1 MFSQFRLHPG
11 QDSIELT
18 SAYSRPV
25 MSNPRTS
32 PDPDLKSMPP
42 GIPYIIG
49 NEAAERF
56 SFYGMKTILA
66 VFMTKYLWLMNDTP
80 GQAMTEAAATEKVH
94 LFNSAVYLTP
104 IIGGILADAFF
115 GKYRTIIWLSVVY
128 CFGHAALA
136 LMGLQGD
143 AAMWLLAGLVLI
155 AIGSGGIKSC
165 VSAHVGDQF
174 GASNQSLIT
183 RVFNYFYWSIN
194 LGAFLSTLLTP
205 WLLKWYGPHLAFGI
219 PGVLMALATL
229 VFWLGRRKFI
239 HVPPA
244 RGQFLKDTF
253 SAEGL
258 RTVGKLFI
266 LFLFVAMF
274 WSLFDQTASRWI
286 FQAQEMD
293 RTFLGVE
300 WLESQI
306 QAVNPVL
313 ILTFIPLF
321 TFVLY
326 PCLGRVVKLTPLRKI
341 GAGLFLMAGAF
352 ALSSTIQGWIDA
364 GQRPN
369 IGWQILAY
377 GLLTAAE
384 VLVSIVALEFSYTQ
398 APRTMKSLVLGL
410 FLFAVSLGNLFTAA
424 VNRYIQVDSPGATI
438 MTVLEDRAKS
448 GGSIPLPKGFEMVE
462 GDARINYEGYDQELG
477 TPDDLIG
484 THTPNSEVVMKI
496 PGQVQLDE
504 ALDRVE
510 QWSRTNQHRLPRPE
524 EGTKLMQG
532 LLDPWGNPL
541 RYFLEGSQ
549 NCRISSDGPDKKTK
563 TQWDIGIKL
572 AVTLPEAKKT
582 AKWHDAFHPEEPWLD
597 RRMAELNLAV
607 GQKKEGQAISY
618 DRTVFAGGG
627 ERLEGASYYWFF
639 TALMFLT
646 GIIFIPY
653 ARLYRGETVL
663 QE

>member
-1 MFSQFRLHPG
+1 
-11 QDSIELT
+11 
-18 SAYSRPV
+18 

-32 PDPDLKSMPP
+32 PDPNLDSMPS
-42 GIPYIIG
+42 GIPFIIG

-104 IIGGILADAFF
+104 IIGGIVADAFF

-136 LMGLQGD
+136 LMGIQGD
-143 AAMWLLAGLVLI
+143 AVMWLLAGLILI
-155 AIGSGGIKSC
+155 SIGSGGIKSC

-174 GASNQSLIT
+174 GASNQHLIT

-244 RGQFLKDTF
+244 RGRFLQETF
-253 SAEGL
+253 SKEGL

-321 TFVLY
+321 TFILY
-326 PCLGRVVKLTPLRKI
+326 PRLGRVVKLTPLRKI

-424 VNRYIQVDSPGATI
+424 VNRYIQVGSPSTEI
-438 MTVLEDRAKS
+438 ITVFEERAKS
-448 GGSIPLPKGFEMVE
+448 GDSIPLPEGFEM
-462 GDARINYEGYDQELG
+462 GADNDHITYSGYDQKIGSE
-477 TPDDLIG
+477 DDIHGMDKAGSILLK
-484 THTPNSEVVMKI
+484 KI
-496 PGQVQLDE
+496 PGQVQLNE
-504 ALDRVE
+504 ALDRLE
-510 QWSRTNQHRLPRPE
+510 QWSRENDNQLPRPD
-524 EGTKLMQG
+524 EGKNLVKG

-541 RYFLEGSQ
+541 RYFLEGSR
-549 NCRISSDGPDKKTK
+549 NCRVSSDGPDGTTK
-563 TQWDIGIKL
+563 SRWDIGINL
-572 AVTLPEAKKT
+572 AVTAPEAENVE
-582 AKWHDAFHPEEPWLD
+582 KWHDALHPEEPWLN
-597 RRMAELNLAV
+597 RRKAELGMEVA
-607 GQKKEGQAISY
+607 QKQGGRNFSY
-618 DRTVFAGGG
+618 DRTIFAGGG

-639 TALMFLT
+639 TVLMFFT
-646 GIIFIPY
+646 AIIFIPY
-653 ARLYRGETVL
+653 ARLYRGETIL
-663 QE
+663 QD

>member
-1 MFSQFRLHPG
+1 
-11 QDSIELT
+11 
-18 SAYSRPV
+18 
-25 MSNPRTS
+25 
-32 PDPDLKSMPP
+32 MPS

-104 IIGGILADAFF
+104 IIGGIVADAFF

-136 LMGLQGD
+136 LMGFQGD
-143 AAMWLLAGLVLI
+143 AVMWLLAGLVLI
-155 AIGSGGIKSC
+155 SIGSGGIKSC

-174 GASNQSLIT
+174 GASNQHLIT
-183 RVFNYFYWSIN
+183 KVFNYFYWSIN

-219 PGVLMALATL
+219 PGILMAVATL

-244 RGQFLKDTF
+244 KGRFLRETF
-253 SAEGL
+253 SKQGL

-293 RTFLGVE
+293 RNFLGVE

-326 PCLGRVVKLTPLRKI
+326 PRLGRIVKLTPLRKI

-352 ALSSTIQGWIDA
+352 ALSSTIQSWIDA

-424 VNRYIQVDSPGATI
+424 VNRYIQIDSPSAEITA
-438 MTVLEDRAKS
+438 VFDDRVHLGDSA
-448 GGSIPLPKGFEMVE
+448 PLPEGFKMGVE
-462 GDARINYEGYDQELG
+462 GDHMTHAGYDHEIG
-477 TPDDLIG
+477 GGDDIHVMDKAG
-484 THTPNSEVVMKI
+484 SVVVTI
-496 PGQVQLDE
+496 PSQVQLSE
-504 ALDRVE
+504 ALDRIE
-510 QWSRTNQHRLPRPE
+510 QWSRENDHQLPRPE
-524 EGTKLMQG
+524 KGKNLVKE

-541 RYFLEGSQ
+541 RYFLEGSR
-549 NCRISSDGPDKKTK
+549 NCRVSSDGPDGINKTR
-563 TQWDIGIKL
+563 WDIGINL
-572 AVTLPEAKKT
+572 AVTAPEAET
-582 AKWHDAFHPEEPWLD
+582 VRKWHDALHPEEPWLN
-597 RRMAELNLAV
+597 RRKAELGMEV
-607 GQKKEGQAISY
+607 VQKQGDRDFSY
-618 DRTVFAGGG
+618 DRTIFAGGG

-639 TALMFLT
+639 TILMFITALL
-646 GIIFIPY
+646 FIPY
-653 ARLYRGETVL
+653 AWFYRGETIL

>member
-1 MFSQFRLHPG
+1 
-11 QDSIELT
+11 
-18 SAYSRPV
+18 
-25 MSNPRTS
+25 MSKPRTS
-32 PDPDLKSMPP
+32 PDPNLDRMPS

-104 IIGGILADAFF
+104 IIGGIVADAFF

-136 LMGLQGD
+136 LMGIQGD
-143 AAMWLLAGLVLI
+143 AVMWLLAGLVLI
-155 AIGSGGIKSC
+155 SIGSGGIKSC

-174 GASNQSLIT
+174 GASNQNLIT

-244 RGQFLKDTF
+244 RSRFLKETF
-253 SAEGL
+253 SKEGL

-321 TFVLY
+321 TFILY
-326 PCLGRVVKLTPLRKI
+326 PRLGRVVKLTPLRKI

-364 GQRPN
+364 GQRPS

-424 VNRYIQVDSPGATI
+424 VNRYIQVGSPSTEI
-438 MTVLEDRAKS
+438 MTVFEERAKS
-448 GGSIPLPKGFEMVE
+448 GNSISLPEGFKMGV
-462 GDARINYEGYDQELG
+462 DNDHMTYAGYDQKIG
-477 TPDDLIG
+477 SGDDIHGVNKTSSIL
-484 THTPNSEVVMKI
+484 VKKI
-496 PGQVQLDE
+496 PGQVQLGE
-504 ALDRVE
+504 ALNRVE
-510 QWSRTNQHRLPRPE
+510 QWSRENDHQLPRPD
-524 EGTKLMQG
+524 EGKNLVKG

-541 RYFLEGSQ
+541 RYFLEGSR
-549 NCRISSDGPDKKTK
+549 NCRVSSDGPDGITK
-563 TQWDIGIKL
+563 TRWDIGINL
-572 AVTLPEAKKT
+572 AVTAPEKEKVKT
-582 AKWHDAFHPEEPWLD
+582 WHDALHPEESWLD
-597 RRMAELNLAV
+597 RRKAELGMEV
-607 GQKKEGQAISY
+607 GQTKGDREFSY

-646 GIIFIPY
+646 AIIFIPY
-653 ARLYRGETVL
+653 ARFYRGETIL

>member
-1 MFSQFRLHPG
+1 MSQ
-11 QDSIELT
+11 
-18 SAYSRPV
+18 
-25 MSNPRTS
+25 PRTS
-32 PDPDLKSMPP
+32 PDPKLTRMPP

-80 GQAMTEAAATEKVH
+80 GQAMTEAVATEKVH

-104 IIGGILADAFF
+104 IIGGIVADAFF

-136 LMGLQGD
+136 LMGIQGD
-143 AAMWLLAGLVLI
+143 AVVWLLAGLVLI
-155 AIGSGGIKSC
+155 SIGSGGIKSC

-174 GASNQSLIT
+174 GASNQNLIT

-244 RGQFLKDTF
+244 RGRFLKETF
-253 SAEGL
+253 SKEGL

-321 TFVLY
+321 TFILY
-326 PCLGRVVKLTPLRKI
+326 PRLGRVVKLTPLRKI

-424 VNRYIQVDSPGATI
+424 VNRYIQVGSPSAEI
-438 MTVLEDRAKS
+438 MAVFEERDKHGNA
-448 GGSIPLPKGFEMVE
+448 IPLPEGFKIGVDDDHMTY
-462 GDARINYEGYDQELG
+462 AGYDQKIG
-477 TPDDLIG
+477 SGDDIHG
-484 THTPNSEVVMKI
+484 VNQTGSIQVKKI
-496 PGQVQLDE
+496 PGHVQLDE
-504 ALDRVE
+504 ALNRIE
-510 QWSRTNQHRLPRPE
+510 QWSRENDNQLPRPD
-524 EGTKLMQG
+524 EGKNLVKG

-541 RYFLEGSQ
+541 RYFLEGSRK
-549 NCRISSDGPDKKTK
+549 CRVSSDGPDGITK
-563 TQWDIGIKL
+563 TRWDIGITL
-572 AVTLPEAKKT
+572 TVTAPEKEKVKT
-582 AKWHDAFHPEEPWLD
+582 WHDALHPEESWLD
-597 RRMAELNLAV
+597 RRKAELGMEV
-607 GQKKEGQAISY
+607 GQTKGDREFSY
-618 DRTVFAGGG
+618 DRSVFAGGG

-646 GIIFIPY
+646 AIIFIPY
-653 ARLYRGETVL
+653 AQFYRGETIL

>member
-1 MFSQFRLHPG
+1 
-11 QDSIELT
+11 
-18 SAYSRPV
+18 
-25 MSNPRTS
+25 
-32 PDPDLKSMPP
+32 MPP

-80 GQAMTEAAATEKVH
+80 GQAMTEAVATEKVH

-104 IIGGILADAFF
+104 IIGGIVADAFF

-136 LMGLQGD
+136 LMGIQGD
-143 AAMWLLAGLVLI
+143 AVMWLLAGLVLI
-155 AIGSGGIKSC
+155 SIGSGGIKSC

-174 GASNQSLIT
+174 GASNQNLIT

-244 RGQFLKDTF
+244 RGRFLKETF
-253 SAEGL
+253 SKEGL
-258 RTVGKLFI
+258 RTVGKLFV

-321 TFVLY
+321 TFILY
-326 PCLGRVVKLTPLRKI
+326 PRLGRVVKLTPLRKI

-424 VNRYIQVDSPGATI
+424 VNRYIQVGSPSTEI
-438 MTVLEDRAKS
+438 MSVFEERDKYGNT
-448 GGSIPLPKGFEMVE
+448 IPLPEGFKMGV
-462 GDARINYEGYDQELG
+462 DNDHMTYAGYDQKIG
-477 TPDDLIG
+477 SGDDIHG
-484 THTPNSEVVMKI
+484 VKQTGSIQVKKI
-496 PGQVQLDE
+496 PGHVQIGE
-504 ALDRVE
+504 ALNRVE
-510 QWSRTNQHRLPRPE
+510 QWSRQNDNQLPRPD
-524 EGTKLMQG
+524 EGKNLVKG

-541 RYFLEGSQ
+541 RYFLEGSR
-549 NCRISSDGPDKKTK
+549 NCRVSSDGPDGITK
-563 TQWDIGIKL
+563 TRWDIGITL
-572 AVTLPEAKKT
+572 TVTAPEKEKVKT
-582 AKWHDAFHPEEPWLD
+582 WHDALHPEESWLD
-597 RRMAELNLAV
+597 RRKAELGMEV
-607 GQKKEGQAISY
+607 EQTKGDREFSY

-639 TALMFLT
+639 TALMLLT
-646 GIIFIPY
+646 AIIFIPY
-653 ARLYRGETVL
+653 AQFYRGETVL